1 MHVNRRFL
9 FGLAL
14 FALAMLTFGAVAR
27 VEAQMSPC
35 VFCTDC
41 GRQGK
46 IGNHAWDAGS
56 SLQVNSRGRGAHR
69 NRCFYTGNCAFQHS
83 VPCGGGIGGGP
94 IYDVTPGSPGID
106 EGPPSAKLLAAVRE
120 AVEAGDALAA
130 YRIARSQTDG
140 APLYYMPERVA
151 IQARGCGDTIFLHI
165 PLLPIATPELLAAIA
180 ADERGYLSP

>member
-56 SLQVNSRGRGAHR
+56 SLQVNSRGRVRTETGA
-69 NRCFYTGNCAFQHS
+69 S
-83 VPCGGGIGGGP
+83 
-94 IYDVTPGSPGID
+94 TPATVRSSTPYR
-106 EGPPSAKLLAAVRE
+106 AV
-120 AVEAGDALAA
+120 
-130 YRIARSQTDG
+130 G
-140 APLYYMPERVA
+140 A
-151 IQARGCGDTIFLHI
+151 
-165 PLLPIATPELLAAIA
+165 
-180 ADERGYLSP
+180 